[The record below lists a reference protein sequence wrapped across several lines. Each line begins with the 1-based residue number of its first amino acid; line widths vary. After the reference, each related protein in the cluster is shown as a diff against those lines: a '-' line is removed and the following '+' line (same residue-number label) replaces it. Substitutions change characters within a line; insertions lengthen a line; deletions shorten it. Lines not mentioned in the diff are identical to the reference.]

1 MPIDR
6 VTVSLATSR
15 THAASL
21 QQQVS
26 QLMQQL
32 NPQLAALLARYL
44 PADAMLTAP
53 LRLNIGTL
61 PLSQFS
67 SQFAPRLLA
76 ALEQVLQQWE
86 IDPADRFAVPA
97 DQDRDTADGRV
108 VSHNPEVQESH
119 RELSGDTPGV
129 SPVVEAAPPE
139 WSTLLRYLSN
149 GYWPTFATVAQPV
162 ASGAVQPDATA
173 FKQQGEPVANAQ
185 AGSRR
190 TPQRLSGQRHRSQ
203 PLPRQRVA
211 GQRKSAPVAV
221 NAPLDSRHTPQRL
234 SGQRHRSQPLLRQRV
249 ADQRKS
255 APVAVNA
262 QAGSRHTSQPLSGPR
277 RTPQHLL
284 RQRVADQRK
293 SASVAV
299 NAPLDSRNTPQ
310 RFSGQ
315 RDTPQPL
322 LRQRVADQRKSAPV
336 GVNAQAGS
344 RRTPQQLLRQR
355 LMGQPAISPN
365 ERAALIGALQ
375 LPGARQRLLRL
386 MTASDWRQLCALL
399 APAAR
404 LSTPSPLALLLL
416 LWQQPGLP
424 VLQGFSAAELRPPQ
438 PQELRELERLLTADN
453 PQPLLALQP
462 WLAQQTQQPPAA
474 VLTAEVARQPE
485 GSLRPVNQRQGWQ
498 QRLSARAQQQLAR
511 LKPATR
517 NASPPAPKPQPL
529 PEQLE
534 LHHAGLVLLWPLL
547 PGWLRSLG
555 LVIQT
560 EPQAPLRFSGP
571 EAQQQAIALLDALIW
586 QDDAGGEWRSL
597 CSKLLCGWP
606 LEWPLDQA
614 WPQELARQQAQ
625 QLEPALQALLLQLP
639 GLKNLSLPEL
649 RQLFL
654 QRPGTLEQQRFG
666 WQLSVQPHPADILL
680 RHIPW
685 PLEQIHYS
693 WLSEPVTLHWPRPG
707 DAFAL

>member
-15 THAASL
+15 KHAASL

-53 LRLNIGTL
+53 LRLDIGTL

-76 ALEQVLQQWE
+76 ALEQVLQQLE
-86 IDPADRFAVPA
+86 IDPTERFAVPA
-97 DQDRDTADGRV
+97 DQGRGTADGRV
-108 VSHNPEVQESH
+108 VSHNPDVQDSH
-119 RELSGDTPGV
+119 RDLSGDAPGA
-129 SPVVEAAPPE
+129 SPVVEAASPE
-139 WSTLLRYLSN
+139 WSTLLRYLIN

-173 FKQQGEPVANAQ
+173 FKQQGQPGANAQAGSRRTSQPFSGQRDTSQPLLRQRVVDPRKSVPVAVNAQ

-190 TPQRLSGQRHRSQ
+190 TPQRLSGQRDRSQ
-203 PLPRQRVA
+203 PLMRQRVV
-211 GQRKSAPVAV
+211 GQRGSAPVAV
-221 NAPLDSRHTPQRL
+221 NAL
-234 SGQRHRSQPLLRQRV
+234 
-249 ADQRKS
+249 
-255 APVAVNA
+255 
-262 QAGSRHTSQPLSGPR
+262 
-277 RTPQHLL
+277 
-284 RQRVADQRK
+284 
-293 SASVAV
+293 
-299 NAPLDSRNTPQ
+299 
-310 RFSGQ
+310 
-315 RDTPQPL
+315 
-322 LRQRVADQRKSAPV
+322 
-336 GVNAQAGS
+336 AGS

-365 ERAALIGALQ
+365 ERAVLIGALQ

-386 MTASDWRQLCALL
+386 MTTSDWRQLCALL

-404 LSTPSPLALLLL
+404 LSTASPLALLLL
-416 LWQQPGLP
+416 LWQQPELP
-424 VLQGFSAAELRPPQ
+424 VLHGFSAAELRSPQ
-438 PQELRELERLLTADN
+438 PQEQRELERLLTADN

-462 WLAQQTQQPPAA
+462 WLAQQSQQPPAA
-474 VLTAEVARQPE
+474 ALTAERGPQPE
-485 GSLRPVNQRQGWQ
+485 ESQRPVNQRQGWQ

-511 LKPATR
+511 LKPATS

-693 WLSEPVTLHWPRPG
+693 WLSEPVTLNWPRPG